1 MDIYLISIINLIIL
15 NLIIIIIK
23 ILLHNLY
30 KYKLHIEQLLSLFYF
45 IILYPSESSCI
56 TFIKIFYAKY
66 SNIPILHSLFHFP
79 SNWHNWSK
87 NTNRLSIYIYKKKN
101 SRKNFYILTLSYKEC
116 INCKDGVKNCCYLC
130 HVYYRDP
137 VIHI

>member
-30 KYKLHIEQLLSLFYF
+30 KYKLHIEQLLSLFSSSYF
-45 IILYPSESSCI
+45 IHLSHPV
-56 TFIKIFYAKY
+56 
-66 SNIPILHSLFHFP
+66 LHSLKFSMLNIRIFQYYTP
-79 SNWHNWSK
+79 Y
-87 NTNRLSIYIYKKKN
+87 SISHLIGTIGQKIQIDYPFTFTKKN